1 MDLTSKIPVLTVYD
15 ENGNPLPIVAIKGE
29 PGRTPV
35 KETDYF
41 TPKDKTE
48 MVAAVLA
55 ALPVEQ
61 WTFTLEDGSEVT
73 KAVYAQ

>member
-1 MDLTSKIPVLTVYD
+1 MNNKVPILSVYD
-15 ENGNPLPIVAIKGE
+15 ENGNRIPILAIKGD
-29 PGRTPV
+29 PGKTPI
-35 KETDYF
+35 KGTDYF
-41 TPKDKTE
+41 TDTEKAE
-48 MVAAVLA
+48 MVSAVIA